1 MSENDQHDS
10 KEQGNAFS
18 HEAQQ
23 GQTGFF
29 AEFLDFL
36 LHNKKWWITPIL
48 IVLLFV
54 GLLVMLG
61 GTAAAPFIYTLF

>member
-1 MSENDQHDS
+1 MSENDQDDS
-10 KEQGNAFS
+10 KEKGTAFS

-23 GQTGFF
+23 GQAGFF
-29 AEFLDFL
+29 AEFMDFL